1 MSDDSSVSDRMRSD
15 WNQRAREDPHYYV
28 AFGGRDQ
35 DEETFLATA
44 ADVVRLLEGELRRLA
59 PFAPV
64 LGLDPSRPCRDRQEA
79 VLKYG
84 RALEIGCGPGRLIKP
99 LSRHFSEIHGVDV
112 SDEMIRIARERLN
125 EIPHAHVHATNGAS
139 LAQFDDR
146 SFDFVYSYAVFQH
159 IPSRAVVLEYMN
171 EISRVLK
178 PGGIFRGQFNGLPH
192 SGAPDT
198 WSGVTFSA
206 EDIRAFTRE
215 KSLQLLALEDAQ
227 TQYMWTTWRRLTHVP
242 ALPGTPLIKGITN
255 AHSYEPVA
263 PNRERHAAISIW
275 MENLPDECDLNNLD
289 VLVEGAP
296 ADPYFIGWPIAEGV
310 RQVNAWLPRG
320 MRTGLLPVEL
330 RLNGERLCAPGT
342 VRVIPAGPLVPRIIS
357 ITDGFNLLEK
367 SASSSGILKIQ
378 MEEVPSPDSLAIT
391 ISGRP
396 VDWLEIKCID
406 PRAPRHELNLRIP
419 EGLGP
424 GRHRLVIQTGRW
436 QIPADIE
443 IARAIEAPKVP
454 SA

>member
-1 MSDDSSVSDRMRSD
+1 MSDEPTGVSDRMRSD

-35 DEETFLATA
+35 DEATFLATA
-44 ADVVRLLEGELRRLA
+44 ADVLRLLEGELRRLPQA
-59 PFAPV
+59 A
-64 LGLDPSRPCRDRQEA
+64 DR
-79 VLKYG
+79 

-112 SDEMIRIARERLN
+112 SDEMIRLARERLRDV
-125 EIPHAHVHATNGAS
+125 PHAHVHATDGAS
-139 LAQFDDR
+139 LGQFAGR

-159 IPSRAVVLEYMN
+159 IPSRAVVLEYMH

-198 WSGVTFSA
+198 WSGVTFSG

-215 KSLQLLALEDAQ
+215 NGLQLLALEDVQ
-227 TQYMWTTWRRLTHVP
+227 TQYMWTTWRRPPLLP
-242 ALPGTPLIKGITN
+242 ALQLGKPLVKGITN

-263 PNRERHAAISIW
+263 PKRERHAAISIW
-275 MENLPDECDLNNLD
+275 MENLPDDCDLNNLD
-289 VLVEGAP
+289 VLVEDAP
-296 ADPYFIGWPIAEGV
+296 ADPHYVGWPIAEGV
-310 RQVNAWLPRG
+310 RQVNAWLPQA

-342 VRVIPAGPLVPRIIS
+342 LRVIPAGPLVPRIIS
-357 ITDGFNLLEK
+357 ISDGFNLLEK
-367 SASSSGILKIQ
+367 NASSSGILKIQ
-378 MEEVPSPDSLAIT
+378 IEEVTSPDSLSIT
-391 ISGRP
+391 ISDRP
-396 VDWLEIKCID
+396 VDWIEIKCID

-419 EGLGP
+419 EGLPLGS
-424 GRHRLVIQTGRW
+424 HRLLIRTGRW
-436 QIPADIE
+436 NLPADIH
-443 IARAIEAPKVP
+443 ISK
-454 SA
+454 SN